1 MEMTPTTNQS
11 KKTKTTFLRKLLG
24 FISNFVFLVLLFVMC
39 VMVFGLV
46 QSRITGGPPSIAG
59 RQMYIVLSG
68 SMSPTFDAGSVVFVR
83 PVPAGEIKVG
93 DIVTYRARSGETL
106 VTHRVVE
113 VVDVDGEPGFVTRGD
128 ANDVNDEGIL
138 EAERIVG
145 KVEYYLPYLGRVMSF
160 TQTKQGLITL
170 IFIPGIIIIL
180 YELKNIIGYAAALER
195 EKLAKENAGAEK
207 QETLETQ
214 P

>member
-1 MEMTPTTNQS
+1 METTAKNQT
-11 KKTKTTFLRKLLG
+11 KKQNTSFFTKLLSFLG
-24 FISNFVFLVLLFVMC
+24 NLVFLVLLLVMC
-39 VMVFGLV
+39 TMVFGLV

-59 RQMYIVLSG
+59 RQLYIVLSG

-83 PVPAGEIKVG
+83 PIPAEEIKAG
-93 DIVTYRARSGETL
+93 DILTYKAQSGDTL

-113 VVDVDGEPGFVTRGD
+113 VVNVDGEPGFITRGD

-138 EAERIVG
+138 EPARIVG
-145 KVEYYLPYLGRVMSF
+145 KVEYYLPYLGRIMSF

-170 IFIPGIIIIL
+170 IFIPGLIIIF
-180 YELKNIIGYAAALER
+180 YELKNIIGYAAAMER
-195 EKLAKENAGAEK
+195 EKLAKEKAAAENQK
-207 QETLETQ
+207 SLETQ

>member
-1 MEMTPTTNQS
+1 METTAKNQT
-11 KKTKTTFLRKLLG
+11 KKQNTSFFTKLLSFLG
-24 FISNFVFLVLLFVMC
+24 NLVFLVLLLVMC
-39 VMVFGLV
+39 TMVFGLV

-59 RQMYIVLSG
+59 RQLYIVLSG

-83 PVPAGEIKVG
+83 PIPAEEIKAG
-93 DIVTYRARSGETL
+93 DILTYKAQSGDTL

-113 VVDVDGEPGFVTRGD
+113 VVNVDGEPGFITRGD

-138 EAERIVG
+138 EPARIVG
-145 KVEYYLPYLGRVMSF
+145 KVEYYLPYLGRIMSF

-170 IFIPGIIIIL
+170 IFIPGLIIIF
-180 YELKNIIGYAAALER
+180 YELKNIIGYAATMER
-195 EKLAKENAGAEK
+195 EKLAKEKAAAENQK
-207 QETLETQ
+207 SLETQ